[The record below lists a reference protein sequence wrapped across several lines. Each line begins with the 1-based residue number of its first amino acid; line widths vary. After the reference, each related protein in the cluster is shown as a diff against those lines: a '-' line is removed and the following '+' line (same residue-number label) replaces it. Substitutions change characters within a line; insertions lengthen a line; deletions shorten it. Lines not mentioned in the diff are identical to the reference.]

1 MAEAKKTTSNV
12 GTLVLNR
19 VDEMCKV
26 GFTMPKD
33 YNYVNAVKATMLK
46 LQDVKDK
53 NGKPALEVC
62 TPSSIQSALF
72 SMVVKGL
79 DVSKNQAYLVCYGDQ
94 LQLQESYFGKVLQV
108 KRIFPEWEPRPNIV
122 HADDTFK
129 YTVNPDTGRRELV
142 EHTQSLENLDK
153 PILGGYIYL
162 PCADGG
168 KDLYIMTI
176 KQIIAAWN
184 KSRSGGATAK
194 QFPEKMAMKTLVNS
208 GCNIIINSTPSQSN
222 IADNS
227 DDPNAPEPVTEY
239 ADAEEVVEVHELPDA
254 PQYVDTETGEIK
266 ANAQEQAEPAEHTS
280 TADDDSDF

>member
-72 SMVVKGL
+72 TMVVKGL
-79 DVSKNQAYLVCYGDQ
+79 DVSKNQAYLVCYGEQ

-122 HADDTFK
+122 HEGDTFK
-129 YTVNPDTGRRELV
+129 YTVNPETGRRELV

-208 GCNIIINSTPSQSN
+208 GCTMVINSTPSQSTV
-222 IADNS
+222 ADNS
-227 DDPNAPEPVTEY
+227 DDPNAPETEPEY
-239 ADAEEVVEVHELPDA
+239 AYAEEAVEAHELPDA
-254 PQYVDTETGEIK
+254 PQYVEKETGEIK
-266 ANAQEQAEPAEHTS
+266 DEPTQEAPAQAQTQ
-280 TADDDSDF
+280 DDDSDF

>member
-19 VDEMCKV
+19 VDEMCKI

-46 LQDVKDK
+46 LQEVKDK

-62 TPSSIQSALF
+62 TPASIQSALF

-79 DVSKNQAYLVCYGDQ
+79 DVSKNQAYLVVYNDK

-122 HADDTFK
+122 HEGDTFK
-129 YTVNPDTGRRELV
+129 YTVNPETGRRELV
-142 EHTQSLENLDK
+142 EHSQSLENLDK
-153 PILGGYIYL
+153 PIVGGYIYL

-168 KDLYIMTI
+168 KDLYCMTY
-176 KQIIAAWN
+176 KQIVASWS

-227 DDPNAPEPVTEY
+227 DDPNAPEPVPEY
-239 ADAEEVVEVHELPDA
+239 ADAEEIVEVHELPDA

-266 ANAQEQAEPAEHTS
+266 ETAQEQSASAEHDS

>member
-1 MAEAKKTTSNV
+1 MAETKKTSSNV
-12 GTLVLNR
+12 GQLVLSR

-46 LQDVKDK
+46 LQEVKDK

-79 DVSKNQAYLVCYGDQ
+79 DVSKNQAYLVVYNDK

-108 KRIFPEWEPRPNIV
+108 KRIFPDWEPRPNIV
-122 HADDTFK
+122 HEGDTFE
-129 YTVNPDTGRRELV
+129 YTVNPETGRRELV

-153 PILGGYIYL
+153 PIVGGYIYL

-168 KDLYIMTI
+168 KDLYCMTY
-176 KQIIAAWN
+176 KQIVAAWN

-208 GCNIIINSTPSQSN
+208 GCTMVINSTPSQSN

-227 DDPNAPEPVTEY
+227 DDPNAPEPAQEFDY
-239 ADAEEVVEVHELPDA
+239 AEEVVEVHELPDA
-254 PQYVDTETGEIK
+254 PQDVDTETGEIK
-266 ANAQEQAEPAEHTS
+266 NEPVPEAPAQAQTQN
-280 TADDDSDF
+280 DDSDF

>member
-1 MAEAKKTTSNV
+1 MAEVKKTTSNV

-46 LQDVKDK
+46 LQEVKDK

-72 SMVVKGL
+72 AMVVKGL
-79 DVSKNQAYLVCYGDQ
+79 DVSKNQAYLVCYGQQ

-108 KRIFPEWEPRPNIV
+108 KRIFPDWEPRPNIV
-122 HADDTFK
+122 HEGDTFK
-129 YTVNPDTGRRELV
+129 YAVNPETGRRELL

-153 PILGGYIYL
+153 PIIGGYIYL

-168 KDLYIMTI
+168 KDLYVMTA
-176 KQIIAAWN
+176 KQIAAAWA
-184 KSRSGGATAK
+184 KSRTGGGTAK

-208 GCNIIINSTPSQSN
+208 GCTMVINSTPSQSTV
-222 IADNS
+222 ADNS
-227 DDPNAPEPVTEY
+227 DDPNAPEPTQEFDY
-239 ADAEEVVEVHELPDA
+239 AEEVVEVHELPDA
-254 PQYVDTETGEIK
+254 PQDVDTETGEIK
-266 ANAQEQAEPAEHTS
+266 NEPVPEAPVQAQEH
-280 TADDDSDF
+280 DDDSDF

>member
-19 VDEMCKV
+19 VDEMCKI

-46 LQDVKDK
+46 LQEVKDK

-72 SMVVKGL
+72 EMVVKGL
-79 DVSKNQAYLVCYGDQ
+79 DVSKNQAYLVVYNDK

-108 KRIFPEWEPRPNIV
+108 KRIFPDWEPRPNIV
-122 HADDTFK
+122 HEGDTFK
-129 YTVNPDTGRRELV
+129 YTVNPETGRRELV

-153 PILGGYIYL
+153 PIVGGYIYL

-168 KDLYIMTI
+168 KDLYCMTY
-176 KQIIAAWN
+176 KQIVASWS

-227 DDPNAPEPVTEY
+227 DDPNAPEPVPEY
-239 ADAEEVVEVHELPDA
+239 ADAEEIVEVHELPDA
-254 PQYVDTETGEIK
+254 PQDVDTETGEIK
-266 ANAQEQAEPAEHTS
+266 NDTVTEAPVQAQEH
-280 TADDDSDF
+280 DDDSDF

>member
-19 VDEMCKV
+19 VEEMCQV

-46 LQDVKDK
+46 LQEVKDK

-62 TPSSIQSALF
+62 TPASIQSALF

-79 DVSKNQAYLVCYGDQ
+79 DVSKNQAYLVVYNDK

-122 HADDTFK
+122 HEGDTFK
-129 YTVNPDTGRRELV
+129 YAVNPETGRRELV

-153 PILGGYIYL
+153 PIVGGYIYL

-168 KDLYIMTI
+168 KDLYCMTY
-176 KQIIAAWN
+176 KQIVASWS

-227 DDPNAPEPVTEY
+227 DDPNAPESTPEY
-239 ADAEEVVEVHELPDA
+239 ADAEEIVEVHELPDA

-266 ANAQEQAEPAEHTS
+266 NEPVPEATVQAQEH
-280 TADDDSDF
+280 DDDSDF

>member
-46 LQDVKDK
+46 LQEVKDK
-53 NGKPALEVC
+53 NGKSALEVC

-79 DVSKNQAYLVCYGDQ
+79 DVSKNQAYLVVYNDK

-108 KRIFPEWEPRPNIV
+108 KRIFPNWTPQPVIV
-122 HADDTFK
+122 HECDEFVYSID
-129 YTVNPDTGRRELV
+129 PETGRKVLV
-142 EHTQSLENLDK
+142 KHTQSLENLDK
-153 PILGGYIYL
+153 PLIGGYMYL
-162 PCADGG
+162 PCDDGG
-168 KDLYIMTI
+168 KDLYIMTA
-176 KQIIAAWN
+176 KQIATAWA

-208 GCNIIINSTPSQSN
+208 GCNLIINSTPSQSA
-222 IADNS
+222 IADTD
-227 DDPNAPEPVTEY
+227 DDPTAPHVPEY
-239 ADAEEVVEVHELPDA
+239 VDAEEVVEVHELPAA
-254 PQYVDTETGEIK
+254 PQDVDTETCEIK
-266 ANAQEQAEPAEHTS
+266 NEPAPEAPVQAHEN
-280 TADDDSDF
+280 DDDSDF

>member
-46 LQDVKDK
+46 LQEVKDK

-62 TPSSIQSALF
+62 TPASIQSALF

-79 DVSKNQAYLVCYGDQ
+79 DVSKNQAYLVVYNDK

-129 YTVNPDTGRRELV
+129 YSVNPETGRKELI

-153 PILGGYIYL
+153 PIVGGYIYL

-168 KDLYIMTI
+168 KDLYCMTY
-176 KQIIAAWN
+176 KQIVAAWN

-208 GCNIIINSTPSQSN
+208 GCTMVINSTPSQSSF
-222 IADNS
+222 ADNS
-227 DDPNAPEPVTEY
+227 DDPNAPEPVPEY
-239 ADAEEVVEVHELPDA
+239 AEAEEIVEVHELPDA
-254 PQYVDTETGEIK
+254 PQDVDAETGEIK
-266 ANAQEQAEPAEHTS
+266 NEPVPEAPAQAQTQN
-280 TADDDSDF
+280 DDSDF

>member
-1 MAEAKKTTSNV
+1 MSEAKKTTSNV

-19 VDEMCKV
+19 VDEMCKI

-46 LQDVKDK
+46 LQEVKDK

-79 DVSKNQAYLVCYGDQ
+79 DVSKNQAYLVVYNDK

-108 KRIFPEWEPRPNIV
+108 KRIFPDWEPRPNIV
-122 HADDTFK
+122 HEGDTFK
-129 YTVNPDTGRRELV
+129 YTVNPETGRRELV

-153 PILGGYIYL
+153 PIVGGYIYL

-168 KDLYIMTI
+168 KDLYCMTY
-176 KQIIAAWN
+176 KQIIAAWS

-227 DDPNAPEPVTEY
+227 DDPNAPEPVPEY
-239 ADAEEVVEVHELPDA
+239 ADAEEIVEVHELPDA

-266 ANAQEQAEPAEHTS
+266 DKPTTEAPVQAQEH
-280 TADDDSDF
+280 DDDSDF

>member
-12 GTLVLNR
+12 GTLVLSR

-46 LQDVKDK
+46 LQEVKDK

-79 DVSKNQAYLVCYGDQ
+79 DVSKNQAYLVVYNDK

-108 KRIFPEWEPRPNIV
+108 KRIFPNWTPQPVIV
-122 HADDTFK
+122 HECDEFVYSID
-129 YTVNPDTGRRELV
+129 PETGRKVLV
-142 EHTQSLENLDK
+142 KHTQSLENLDK
-153 PILGGYIYL
+153 PLIGGYMYL
-162 PCADGG
+162 PCDDGG
-168 KDLYIMTI
+168 KDLYIMTA
-176 KQIIAAWN
+176 KQIATAWA

-208 GCNIIINSTPSQSN
+208 GCNLIINSTPSQSA
-222 IADNS
+222 IADTD
-227 DDPNAPEPVTEY
+227 DDPTAPHVPEY
-239 ADAEEVVEVHELPDA
+239 ADAEEVVEVQELPDA
-254 PQYVDTETGEIK
+254 PQDIDTETGEIK
-266 ANAQEQAEPAEHTS
+266 ESAHEQSEPAEQTS

>member
-12 GTLVLNR
+12 GTLVLSR

-46 LQDVKDK
+46 LQEVKDK

-79 DVSKNQAYLVCYGDQ
+79 DVSKNQAYLVCYGQQ

-122 HADDTFK
+122 HEGDTFK
-129 YTVNPDTGRRELV
+129 YAVNPETGRRELV

-153 PILGGYIYL
+153 PIVGGYIYL

-168 KDLYIMTI
+168 KDLYVMTA
-176 KQIIAAWN
+176 KQIATAWA
-184 KSRSGGATAK
+184 KSRTGGGTAK

-227 DDPNAPEPVTEY
+227 DDPNAPEPVPEY
-239 ADAEEVVEVHELPDA
+239 ADAEEIVEVKELPDA

-266 ANAQEQAEPAEHTS
+266 EEPTTEAPAQAHTQ
-280 TADDDSDF
+280 DDDSDF

>member
-1 MAEAKKTTSNV
+1 MSETKKTSSNV
-12 GTLVLNR
+12 GQLVLSR

-62 TPSSIQSALF
+62 THSSIQSALF
-72 SMVVKGL
+72 TMVVKGL

-153 PILGGYIYL
+153 PIVGGYIYL

-168 KDLYIMTI
+168 KDLYCMTY
-176 KQIIAAWN
+176 KQIVAAWN

-208 GCNIIINSTPSQSN
+208 GCTMVINSTPSQSN

-227 DDPNAPEPVTEY
+227 DDPNAPETEPEY
-239 ADAEEVVEVHELPDA
+239 AYAEEVVEVKELPDA
-254 PQYVDTETGEIK
+254 PQDVDAETGEIK
-266 ANAQEQAEPAEHTS
+266 NEPTTEAPEQAQTQ
-280 TADDDSDF
+280 DDDSDF

>member
-72 SMVVKGL
+72 AMVVKGL
-79 DVSKNQAYLVCYGDQ
+79 DVSKNQAYLVVYNDK
-94 LQLQESYFGKVLQV
+94 LQLQEPYFGKVLQV

-122 HADDTFK
+122 HEGDTFK
-129 YTVNPDTGRRELV
+129 YTVNPETGRRELV

-208 GCNIIINSTPSQSN
+208 GCTMVINSTPSQSTV
-222 IADNS
+222 ADNS
-227 DDPNAPEPVTEY
+227 DDPNAPEPAPEY
-239 ADAEEVVEVHELPDA
+239 AYAEEVVEVKELPDA
-254 PQYVDTETGEIK
+254 PQYVDTKTGEIK
-266 ANAQEQAEPAEHTS
+266 DEPAPEAPVQAQEH
-280 TADDDSDF
+280 DDDSDF

>member
-1 MAEAKKTTSNV
+1 MSETKKTSSNV
-12 GTLVLNR
+12 GQLVLSR

-46 LQDVKDK
+46 LQEVKDK

-62 TPSSIQSALF
+62 TPASIQSALF

-79 DVSKNQAYLVCYGDQ
+79 DVSKNQAYLVVYNDK

-129 YTVNPDTGRRELV
+129 YTVNPETGRRELV

-153 PILGGYIYL
+153 PIVGGYIYL

-168 KDLYIMTI
+168 KDLYCMTI
-176 KQIIAAWN
+176 KQIMASWS

-208 GCNIIINSTPSQSN
+208 GCTMVINSTPSQSN

-227 DDPNAPEPVTEY
+227 DDPNAPEPVPEY
-239 ADAEEVVEVHELPDA
+239 AEAEEIVEVHELPDA

-266 ANAQEQAEPAEHTS
+266 DEPTTEAPAQAQTQ
-280 TADDDSDF
+280 DDDSDF

>member
-19 VDEMCKV
+19 VDEMCKI

-46 LQDVKDK
+46 LQEVKDK

-62 TPSSIQSALF
+62 TPASIQSALF

-79 DVSKNQAYLVCYGDQ
+79 DVSKNQAYLVVYNDK

-129 YTVNPDTGRRELV
+129 YAVNPETGRRELV

-153 PILGGYIYL
+153 PIVGGYIYL

-168 KDLYIMTI
+168 KDLYCMTY
-176 KQIIAAWN
+176 KQIVASWS

-227 DDPNAPEPVTEY
+227 DDPNAPESVTEY
-239 ADAEEVVEVHELPDA
+239 ADAEEIVEVHELPDA

-266 ANAQEQAEPAEHTS
+266 DEPTTEAPAQARTQ
-280 TADDDSDF
+280 DDDSDF

>member
-19 VDEMCKV
+19 VEEMCQV

-46 LQDVKDK
+46 LQEVKDK

-62 TPSSIQSALF
+62 TPASIQSALF

-79 DVSKNQAYLVCYGDQ
+79 DVSKNQAYLVVYNDK

-122 HADDTFK
+122 HEGDTFK
-129 YTVNPDTGRRELV
+129 YAVNPETGRRELV

-153 PILGGYIYL
+153 PIVGGYIYL

-168 KDLYIMTI
+168 KDLYCMTY
-176 KQIIAAWN
+176 KQIVASWS

-227 DDPNAPEPVTEY
+227 DDPNAPEPVQDY
-239 ADAEEVVEVHELPDA
+239 ADAEEVVEVHELPAA
-254 PQYVDTETGEIK
+254 PQDIDTETVEIK
-266 ANAQEQAEPAEHTS
+266 NEPAPEAPVHAQEH
-280 TADDDSDF
+280 DDDSDF

>member
-19 VDEMCKV
+19 VDEMCKL

-62 TPSSIQSALF
+62 TPASIQSALF
-72 SMVVKGL
+72 TMVTKGL
-79 DVSKNQAYLVCYGDQ
+79 DVSKNQAYLVCYGEQ

-108 KRIFPEWEPRPNIV
+108 KRIFPDWEPRPNIV

-129 YTVNPDTGRRELV
+129 YTVNPETGRKELV

-153 PILGGYIYL
+153 PIVGGYIYL

-168 KDLYIMTI
+168 KDLYCMTY
-176 KQIIAAWN
+176 KQIVAAWN

-208 GCNIIINSTPSQSN
+208 GCTMVINSTPSQSN

-227 DDPNAPEPVTEY
+227 DDPNAPEPTDEFSDY
-239 ADAEEVVEVHELPDA
+239 EEIVEVKELPDA

-266 ANAQEQAEPAEHTS
+266 NEPAPEAPVHAQEQ
-280 TADDDSDF
+280 DDDSDF

>member
-19 VDEMCKV
+19 VDEMCKG

-62 TPSSIQSALF
+62 TPASIQSALF

-79 DVSKNQAYLVCYGDQ
+79 DVSKNQAYLVVYNDK

-122 HADDTFK
+122 HEGDTFK
-129 YTVNPDTGRRELV
+129 YAVNPETGRRELL

-153 PILGGYIYL
+153 PIVGGYIYL

-168 KDLYIMTI
+168 KDLYCMTY
-176 KQIIAAWN
+176 KQIVASWS

-208 GCNIIINSTPSQSN
+208 GCTMVINSTPSQSSF
-222 IADNS
+222 ADNS
-227 DDPNAPEPVTEY
+227 DDPNAPESIPEY
-239 ADAEEVVEVHELPDA
+239 ADAEEVVEVQELPAA
-254 PQYVDTETGEIK
+254 PQDVDTETGEIK
-266 ANAQEQAEPAEHTS
+266 DEPTPEAPAQAQTQN
-280 TADDDSDF
+280 DDSDF

>member
-33 YNYVNAVKATMLK
+33 YNYVNAVKASMLK

-79 DVSKNQAYLVCYGDQ
+79 DVSKNQAYLVCYGQQ

-108 KRIFPEWEPRPNIV
+108 KRIFPDWEPRPNIV
-122 HADDTFK
+122 HEGDTFK
-129 YTVNPDTGRRELV
+129 YMVNPETGRRELV

-184 KSRSGGATAK
+184 KSRSDGATAK

-208 GCNIIINSTPSQSN
+208 GCTMVINSTPSQSN

-227 DDPNAPEPVTEY
+227 DDPNAPETEPEY
-239 ADAEEVVEVHELPDA
+239 AYAEEVVEVQELPDA

-266 ANAQEQAEPAEHTS
+266 NETVPEAPAHAQTQ
-280 TADDDSDF
+280 DDDSDF

>member
-19 VDEMCKV
+19 VEEMCQV

-46 LQDVKDK
+46 LQEVKDK

-62 TPSSIQSALF
+62 TPASIQSALF

-79 DVSKNQAYLVCYGDQ
+79 DVSKNQAYLVCYGQQ

-122 HADDTFK
+122 HEGDTFK
-129 YTVNPDTGRRELV
+129 YTVNPETGRRELV

-153 PILGGYIYL
+153 PIVGGYIYL

-168 KDLYIMTI
+168 KDLYCMTY
-176 KQIIAAWN
+176 KQIVAAWN

-208 GCNIIINSTPSQSN
+208 GCTMVINSTPSQSSF
-222 IADNS
+222 ADNS
-227 DDPNAPEPVTEY
+227 DDPNAPEPAQEFDY
-239 ADAEEVVEVHELPDA
+239 AEEVVEVHELPDA

-266 ANAQEQAEPAEHTS
+266 NEPVPEATVQAQEH
-280 TADDDSDF
+280 DDDSDF

>member
-46 LQDVKDK
+46 LQEVKDK

-72 SMVVKGL
+72 AMVVKGL
-79 DVSKNQAYLVCYGDQ
+79 DVSKNQAYLVCYGQQ

-108 KRIFPEWEPRPNIV
+108 KRIFPDWEPRPNIV

-129 YTVNPDTGRRELV
+129 YKVNPETGRRELV

-153 PILGGYIYL
+153 PIVGGYIYL

-168 KDLYIMTI
+168 KDLYCMTY
-176 KQIIAAWN
+176 KQIVSAWQ

-194 QFPEKMAMKTLVNS
+194 AFPEKMAMKTLVNS
-208 GCNIIINSTPSQSN
+208 GCTMVINSTPSQSN

-227 DDPNAPEPVTEY
+227 DDPNAPEPTQEFD
-239 ADAEEVVEVHELPDA
+239 DAEEIVEVKELPDA
-254 PQYVDTETGEIK
+254 PQNVDTETGEIK
-266 ANAQEQAEPAEHTS
+266 NEPVPEAPAQAQTQN
-280 TADDDSDF
+280 DDSDF

>member
-79 DVSKNQAYLVCYGDQ
+79 DVSKNQAYLVCYGQQ

-122 HADDTFK
+122 HEGDTFK
-129 YTVNPDTGRRELV
+129 YTVNPETGRRELV

-153 PILGGYIYL
+153 PIVGGYIYL

-168 KDLYIMTI
+168 KDLYCMTI
-176 KQIIAAWN
+176 KQIMASWS

-208 GCNIIINSTPSQSN
+208 GCTMVINSTPSQSN

-227 DDPNAPEPVTEY
+227 DDPNAPEPTQEY

-254 PQYVDTETGEIK
+254 PQDVDAETGEIK
-266 ANAQEQAEPAEHTS
+266 NEPMPEAPAQAQTQN
-280 TADDDSDF
+280 DDSDF

>member
-46 LQDVKDK
+46 LQEVKDK

-72 SMVVKGL
+72 AMVVKGL
-79 DVSKNQAYLVCYGDQ
+79 DVSKNQAYLVCYGQQ

-122 HADDTFK
+122 HEGDTFK
-129 YTVNPDTGRRELV
+129 YTVNPETGRRELV

-208 GCNIIINSTPSQSN
+208 GCTMVINSTPSQSN

-227 DDPNAPEPVTEY
+227 DDPNAPEPVPEY
-239 ADAEEVVEVHELPDA
+239 ADAEEIVEVHELTDA

-266 ANAQEQAEPAEHTS
+266 DEPEPESPVQAQTQ
-280 TADDDSDF
+280 DDDSDF

>member
-19 VDEMCKV
+19 VDEMCKI

-46 LQDVKDK
+46 LQEVKDK

-79 DVSKNQAYLVCYGDQ
+79 DVSKNQAYLVCYGQQ

-129 YTVNPDTGRRELV
+129 YAVNPETGRRELV

-153 PILGGYIYL
+153 PIVGGYIYL

-168 KDLYIMTI
+168 KDLYCMTI
-176 KQIIAAWN
+176 KQIMASWS

-208 GCNIIINSTPSQSN
+208 GCTMVINSTPSQSRF
-222 IADNS
+222 ADNS
-227 DDPNAPEPVTEY
+227 DDPNAPEPAQEFDY
-239 ADAEEVVEVHELPDA
+239 AEEVVEVHELPDA
-254 PQYVDTETGEIK
+254 PQDVDTETGEIK
-266 ANAQEQAEPAEHTS
+266 NEPVPEAPAQAQTQN
-280 TADDDSDF
+280 DDSDF

>member
-19 VDEMCKV
+19 VEEMCQV

-46 LQDVKDK
+46 LQEVKDK

-79 DVSKNQAYLVCYGDQ
+79 DVSKNQAYLVCYGQQ

-108 KRIFPEWEPRPNIV
+108 KRIFPDWEPRPNIV
-122 HADDTFK
+122 HEGDTFK
-129 YTVNPDTGRRELV
+129 YKVNPETGRRELV

-153 PILGGYIYL
+153 PIVGGYIYL

-168 KDLYIMTI
+168 KDLYCMTY
-176 KQIIAAWN
+176 KQIVSAWQ

-194 QFPEKMAMKTLVNS
+194 AFPEKMAMKTLVNS
-208 GCNIIINSTPSQSN
+208 GCTMVINSTPSQSN

-227 DDPNAPEPVTEY
+227 DDPNAPEPAQEFDY
-239 ADAEEVVEVHELPDA
+239 AEEIVEVHELPDA
-254 PQYVDTETGEIK
+254 PQDVDTETGEIK
-266 ANAQEQAEPAEHTS
+266 NEPVPEAPAQAQTQN
-280 TADDDSDF
+280 DDSDF

>member
-19 VDEMCKV
+19 VDEMCKI

-46 LQDVKDK
+46 LQEVKDK

-62 TPSSIQSALF
+62 TPASIQSALF

-79 DVSKNQAYLVCYGDQ
+79 DVSKNQAYLVCYGQQ

-129 YTVNPDTGRRELV
+129 YTVNPETGRRELV

-153 PILGGYIYL
+153 PIVGGYIYL

-168 KDLYIMTI
+168 KDLYVMTA
-176 KQIIAAWN
+176 KQIAAAWA
-184 KSRSGGATAK
+184 KSRTGGGTAK

-208 GCNIIINSTPSQSN
+208 GCTMVINSTPSQSVV
-222 IADNS
+222 ADNS
-227 DDPNAPEPVTEY
+227 DDPNAPEPVPEY

-266 ANAQEQAEPAEHTS
+266 DEPTTEAPAQAHTQ
-280 TADDDSDF
+280 DDDSDF

>member
-19 VDEMCKV
+19 VDEMCKI

-46 LQDVKDK
+46 LQEVKDK

-79 DVSKNQAYLVCYGDQ
+79 DVSKNQAYLVCYGEQ

-108 KRIFPEWEPRPNIV
+108 KRIFPDWEPRANIV
-122 HADDTFK
+122 HEGDTFK
-129 YTVNPDTGRRELV
+129 YAVNPETGRRELV

-153 PILGGYIYL
+153 PIIGGYIYL

-168 KDLYIMTI
+168 KDLYCMTY
-176 KQIIAAWN
+176 KQIVSAWQ

-194 QFPEKMAMKTLVNS
+194 AFPEKMAMKTLVNS
-208 GCNIIINSTPSQSN
+208 GCTMVINSTPSQSSF
-222 IADNS
+222 ADNS
-227 DDPNAPEPVTEY
+227 DDPNAPESTPEY

-254 PQYVDTETGEIK
+254 PQDVDTETGEIK
-266 ANAQEQAEPAEHTS
+266 NEPVPEAPVQAQEH
-280 TADDDSDF
+280 DDDSDF

>member
-46 LQDVKDK
+46 LQEVKDK

-62 TPSSIQSALF
+62 TPASIQSALF
-72 SMVVKGL
+72 AMVVKGL
-79 DVSKNQAYLVCYGDQ
+79 DVSKNQAYLVCYGQQ

-108 KRIFPEWEPRPNIV
+108 KRIFPDWEPRPNIV
-122 HADDTFK
+122 HEGDTFK
-129 YTVNPDTGRRELV
+129 YAVNPETGRRELV

-153 PILGGYIYL
+153 PIVGGYIYL

-168 KDLYIMTI
+168 KDLYVMTS
-176 KQIIAAWN
+176 KQIAAAWN

-208 GCNIIINSTPSQSN
+208 GCTMVINSTPSQSY

-227 DDPNAPEPVTEY
+227 DDPNAPEPAQEFDY
-239 ADAEEVVEVHELPDA
+239 AEEIVEVHELPDA
-254 PQYVDTETGEIK
+254 PQDVDTETGEIK
-266 ANAQEQAEPAEHTS
+266 NEPVPEAPAQAQTQN
-280 TADDDSDF
+280 DDSDF

>member
-1 MAEAKKTTSNV
+1 MAETKKTSSNV
-12 GTLVLNR
+12 GQLVLSR
-19 VDEMCKV
+19 VEEMCQV

-79 DVSKNQAYLVCYGDQ
+79 DVSKNQAYLVCYGQQ

-122 HADDTFK
+122 HEGDTFK
-129 YTVNPDTGRRELV
+129 YAVNPETGRRELV

-153 PILGGYIYL
+153 PIVGGYIYL

-168 KDLYIMTI
+168 KDLYCMTY
-176 KQIIAAWN
+176 KQIVAAWN

-208 GCNIIINSTPSQSN
+208 GCTMVINSTPSQSSF
-222 IADNS
+222 ADNS
-227 DDPNAPEPVTEY
+227 DDPNAPETEPEY
-239 ADAEEVVEVHELPDA
+239 ADAEEIVEVKELPDA

-266 ANAQEQAEPAEHTS
+266 NEPVPEAPVQAQEH
-280 TADDDSDF
+280 DDDSDF

>member
-72 SMVVKGL
+72 TMVVKGL
-79 DVSKNQAYLVCYGDQ
+79 DVSKNQAYLVCYGEQ

-122 HADDTFK
+122 HEGDTFK

-194 QFPEKMAMKTLVNS
+194 QFPEKMAMKTIVNS
-208 GCNIIINSTPSQSN
+208 GCTMVINSTPSQSN

-227 DDPNAPEPVTEY
+227 DDPNAPEPTQEFDY
-239 ADAEEVVEVHELPDA
+239 AEEVVEVHELPDA

-266 ANAQEQAEPAEHTS
+266 DEPAQEAPAQAQTQ
-280 TADDDSDF
+280 DDDSDF

>member
-79 DVSKNQAYLVCYGDQ
+79 DVSKNQAYLVCYGQQ

-122 HADDTFK
+122 HEGDTFK
-129 YTVNPDTGRRELV
+129 YAVNPETGRKELV

-153 PILGGYIYL
+153 PIVGGYIYL

-168 KDLYIMTI
+168 KDLYCMTY
-176 KQIIAAWN
+176 KQIVAAWN

-208 GCNIIINSTPSQSN
+208 GCTMVINSTPSQSN

-227 DDPNAPEPVTEY
+227 DDPNAPESSQEY
-239 ADAEEVVEVHELPDA
+239 ADAEEIVEVHELPDA
-254 PQYVDTETGEIK
+254 PQDVDTETGEIK
-266 ANAQEQAEPAEHTS
+266 NEPVPEAPAQAQTQN
-280 TADDDSDF
+280 DDSDF

>member
-46 LQDVKDK
+46 LQEVKDK

-72 SMVVKGL
+72 AMVVKGL
-79 DVSKNQAYLVCYGDQ
+79 DVSKNQAYLVVYNDK

-122 HADDTFK
+122 HEGDTFK
-129 YTVNPDTGRRELV
+129 YTVNPETGRRELV

-153 PILGGYIYL
+153 PIVGGYIYL

-168 KDLYIMTI
+168 KDLYCMTY
-176 KQIIAAWN
+176 KQIVASWS

-227 DDPNAPEPVTEY
+227 DDPNAPESTPEY
-239 ADAEEVVEVHELPDA
+239 ADAEEIVEVHELPDA

-266 ANAQEQAEPAEHTS
+266 NEPVPEAPVQAQEN
-280 TADDDSDF
+280 DDDSDF

>member
-1 MAEAKKTTSNV
+1 MPEAKKTTSNV

-46 LQDVKDK
+46 LQEVKDK

-62 TPSSIQSALF
+62 TPASIQSALF

-79 DVSKNQAYLVCYGDQ
+79 DVSKNQAYLVCYGQQ

-122 HADDTFK
+122 HEGDTFK
-129 YTVNPDTGRRELV
+129 YAVNPETGRRELV

-153 PILGGYIYL
+153 PIVGGYIYL

-168 KDLYIMTI
+168 KDLYCMTY
-176 KQIIAAWN
+176 KQIVSAWQ

-194 QFPEKMAMKTLVNS
+194 AFPEKMAMKTLVNS
-208 GCNIIINSTPSQSN
+208 GCTMVINSTPSQSSF
-222 IADNS
+222 ADNS
-227 DDPNAPEPVTEY
+227 DDPNAPESSQEY

-254 PQYVDTETGEIK
+254 PQDVDTETGEIK
-266 ANAQEQAEPAEHTS
+266 EEPTTEAPAQAQTQDE
-280 TADDDSDF
+280 DSEF

>member
-19 VDEMCKV
+19 VEEMCQV

-46 LQDVKDK
+46 LQEVKDK

-62 TPSSIQSALF
+62 TPASIQSALF

-79 DVSKNQAYLVCYGDQ
+79 DVSKNQAYLVVYNDK

-122 HADDTFK
+122 HEGDTFK
-129 YTVNPDTGRRELV
+129 YAVNPETGRRELV

-153 PILGGYIYL
+153 PIVGGYIYL

-168 KDLYIMTI
+168 KDLYCMTY
-176 KQIIAAWN
+176 KQIVASWS

-227 DDPNAPEPVTEY
+227 DDPNAPESTPEY
-239 ADAEEVVEVHELPDA
+239 ADAEEIVEVHELPDA

-266 ANAQEQAEPAEHTS
+266 NEPVPEATVQDQEH
-280 TADDDSDF
+280 DDDSDF